1 MERAE
6 LEDRTATFAA
16 EVCTLAEQVRQ
27 RPGGRRPADQ
37 LLDCATSVGANY
49 RASARARSRNEFIAK
64 LGLVAEEADES
75 VYWLEFFWRVGLG
88 HPDHVERLLGEA
100 RELRAIF
107 AASCRTARGN
117 HRGRNRRHAGKGR
130 RSEYRS

>member
-1 MERAE
+1 MERSS

-16 EVCTLAEQVRQ
+16 EVFTLTEEVR
-27 RPGGRRPADQ
+27 RRAGGRRPADQ

-49 RASARARSRNEFIAK
+49 RASARARSRDEFIAK

-75 VYWLEFFWRVGLG
+75 VYWLEFLWRVGLG
-88 HPDHVERLLGEA
+88 DPKTVERLLGEA

-107 AASCRTARGN
+107 AASCRTARRN
-117 HRGRNRRHAGKGR
+117 HRGRRPRSERRDR
-130 RSEYRS
+130 RSEDAS